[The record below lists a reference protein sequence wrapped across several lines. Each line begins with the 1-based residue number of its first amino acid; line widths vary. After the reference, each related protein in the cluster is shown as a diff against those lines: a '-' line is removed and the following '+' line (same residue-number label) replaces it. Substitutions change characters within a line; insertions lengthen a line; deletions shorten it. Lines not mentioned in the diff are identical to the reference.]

1 MKTINIF
8 CQLYGENTW
17 SFIKS
22 NMEEIPTL
30 LARRLCPILNVPQQ
44 DYDYE
49 VLKMNENNQ
58 IMDC

>member
-1 MKTINIF
+1 M
-8 CQLYGENTW
+8 YGENTW